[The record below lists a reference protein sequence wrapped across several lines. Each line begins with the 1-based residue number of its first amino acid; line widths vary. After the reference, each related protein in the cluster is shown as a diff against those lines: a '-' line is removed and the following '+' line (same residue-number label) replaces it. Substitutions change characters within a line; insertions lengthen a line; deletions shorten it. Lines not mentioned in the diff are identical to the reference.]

1 MSTSIED
8 LDFPKAVLT
17 RMIKSSLP
25 ESIAIQK
32 EARNAVSKAAVVFVS
47 YLAATANDCARDAGH
62 KTIMPTDVK
71 KALEAVGLADFIDR
85 LTEELEAHTKIV
97 KEKKELAAKNKVS
110 GDGDED
116 GDDVGGDGEQ
126 DVEEEEEEAEVA
138 AASANEEMD
147 ESETNTNDKHDQS
160 GMSTDDASKQYP
172 VTNGDA
178 NISAQK
184 TPTEPMATDT
194 APAPESESMDVDDP
208 NAEYAKRQRVD

>member
-85 LTEELEAHTKIV
+85 LTEDLEAHTKIV
-97 KEKKELAAKNKVS
+97 KEKKESAAKNKVS
-110 GDGDED
+110 GDGD
-116 GDDVGGDGEQ
+116 DVAGDGEH
-126 DVEEEEEEAEVA
+126 DIEEEEDEAD
-138 AASANEEMD
+138 AASSAAEEDMD
-147 ESETNTNDKHDQS
+147 DGETSTNDKHEQN
-160 GMSTDDASKQYP
+160 GVSTDDVNKQHSDTSEA
-172 VTNGDA
+172 VNVL
-178 NISAQK
+178 AQK
-184 TPTEPMATDT
+184 TPTEPTATDT
-194 APAPESESMDVDDP
+194 AAAAPATESESMDVDDP
-208 NAEYAKRQRVD
+208 NAEHAKRQRVE